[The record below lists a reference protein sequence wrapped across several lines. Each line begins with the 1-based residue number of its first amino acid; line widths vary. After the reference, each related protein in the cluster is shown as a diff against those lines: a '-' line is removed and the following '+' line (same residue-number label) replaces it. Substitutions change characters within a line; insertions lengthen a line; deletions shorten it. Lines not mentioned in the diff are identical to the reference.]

1 MPLELMGIAEIRTL
15 LGISRQRAD
24 QLTRRA
30 DFPAPVAELAMGKVW
45 NGANVRKWAIKDG
58 RITE

>member
-1 MPLELMGIAEIRTL
+1 MSPELMGIAEIRAL

-30 DFPAPVAELAMGKVW
+30 DFPEPVAELGMGKVW
-45 NGANVRKWAIKDG
+45 EGDAVRAWAKKDG
-58 RITE
+58 RL